1 MLNSNTMKK
10 FFVAL
15 FIIFSSASLVAAQDM
30 AQVAETYNNAAQALN
45 AGNNLE
51 ALAQFQQALD
61 MATALGESGAETVT
75 NCKNVIPTL
84 LLKIAKGYANEQDI
98 ATAITYLEK
107 AVEAGT
113 NYGDEATAK
122 EAKELIQTL
131 SVQGAMAKAND
142 LLNNKDFAGAAA
154 AYKEVIALDAANAVA
169 QLRLGMALGATG
181 DFDGSIAAFQEAMK
195 DEAQADAAKKQISKT
210 YLKKAIGALKAKD
223 NKTALDAAQK
233 SIEFENNANAQ
244 KIAGQSAL
252 ALKQNAIATE
262 AFEAYL
268 ALSPNAKDK
277 VQITYQLGTAYQ
289 ALGDNEKA
297 CAYFKEISADPK
309 FGEAARYQITALKCN

>member
-1 MLNSNTMKK
+1 MKK

-15 FIIFSSASLVAAQDM
+15 FITFASANLVAAQDM
-30 AQVAETYNNAAQALN
+30 AQVAETYNNAASALS

-61 MATALGESGAETVT
+61 MATALGESGAETAT
-75 NCKNVIPTL
+75 NCKSVIPTL
-84 LLKIAKGYANEQDI
+84 LLKIAKGYANDQDI
-98 ATAITYLEK
+98 PTAISYLEK

-113 NYGDEATAK
+113 NYGDEATAT
-122 EAKELIQTL
+122 EAKDLVKTL
-131 SVQGAMAKAND
+131 SVQSAMAKANE
-142 LLNNKDFAGAAA
+142 LFNAKDFAGAVA
-154 AYKEVIALDAANAVA
+154 AYKDVLAIDPANSVA
-169 QLRLGMALGATG
+169 QLRTGMALSATG
-181 DFDGSIAAFQEAMK
+181 DINGAIAAFEEAMK
-195 DEAQADAAKKQISKT
+195 DEAQMDAAKKQLSKA
-210 YLKKAIGALKAKD
+210 YLKKASAALKAKD

-233 SIEFENNANAQ
+233 SAEFENNANAQ
-244 KIAGQSAL
+244 KIAGHAAL

-262 AFEAYL
+262 AYEAYL
-268 ALSPNAKDK
+268 TLSPNAKDK

-297 CAYFKEISADPK
+297 CSYFKEISADPK

>member
-1 MLNSNTMKK
+1 MKK

-15 FIIFSSASLVAAQDM
+15 LIILSSANLVAAQDM
-30 AQVAETYNNAAQALN
+30 AQVAETYNNAANALT

-75 NCKNVIPTL
+75 NCKNIIPTL
-84 LLKIAKGYANEQDI
+84 LLKIAKGYANDQDI
-98 ATAITYLEK
+98 ATAISYLDK

-113 NYGDEATAK
+113 NYGDEATAN
-122 EAKELIQTL
+122 EAKDLVKTL
-131 SVQGAMAKAND
+131 SVQSAMAKANE
-142 LLNNKDFAGAAA
+142 LLNAKDFAGAAA
-154 AYKEVIALDAANAVA
+154 AYKEVLVIDPENSVA
-169 QLRLGMALGATG
+169 QLRTGMALSATG
-181 DFDGSIAAFQEAMK
+181 DVDGAIKAFEEAMK
-195 DEAQADAAKKQISKT
+195 DEAQMDAAKKQLSKT
-210 YLKKAIGALKAKD
+210 YLKKASAALKAKD

-233 SIEFENNANAQ
+233 SAEYENNANAQ
-244 KIAGQSAL
+244 KIAGHAAL

-262 AFEAYL
+262 AYEAYL

-297 CAYFKEISADPK
+297 CSYFKEISADAK